1 MQYIWNMGIIQ
12 KQGIRS
18 SFFIMLG
25 FVIGAINLLI
35 LFPLFFDKN
44 DQGLVRALIDIG
56 ATLSVFCTLGTL
68 PVIYKFYPF
77 YNHYLGNKKSE
88 LPFITLLINLIGF
101 GLLLIIGWQHQDFI
115 IRKLGKSPSL
125 AKYFSYVYPYTFF
138 LLLFYWLEG
147 FAWGLKK
154 TVITNFL
161 KETSI
166 RILTSILILLFGFN
180 LINLDIFILLF
191 SGIYVIPV
199 LILFINLNSSNDWNF
214 RNFKISSVT
223 KRLKGKM
230 LTFALFVF
238 AGQFFNLLA
247 RTNDTFLIFGLRG
260 LSDTAIFAIATYV
273 SAILEIPQR
282 SITSISI
289 PILAEAWKNRDY
301 IKIENIYKKSVSNL
315 LAVGLLLF
323 GLIWLNIENLVNFL
337 NWVSKSHNNSN
348 GYNQIVQL
356 VFILGLAKLID
367 LATGVNG
374 QIIGTS
380 NFWRFDFY
388 TNLFYIILSLPLNY
402 FLIKNYGLEGL
413 AYSNLM
419 ALTMYNSVRFGFL
432 YKKFKLQPYT
442 WRHVIFVVVC
452 IALMILVHQ
461 MPNSINIFTN
471 IVIRS
476 TLYAIGFLGLLIW
489 INPAPEIL
497 SYFSTFFKKRILGLF
512 SNQ

>member
-1 MQYIWNMGIIQ
+1 MGIIQ

-18 SFFIMLG
+18 SLFIMLG
-25 FVIGAINLLI
+25 FVIGAINLLV

-44 DQGLVRALIDIG
+44 NQGLIRALIDIG

-77 YNHYLGNKKSE
+77 YNHYLGNSKSE
-88 LPFITLLINLIGF
+88 LPFLTLLINLVGF
-101 GLLLIIGWQHQDFI
+101 GLLLIIGWQQQDFI

-138 LLLFYWLEG
+138 LLLFYWLEA
-147 FAWGLKK
+147 FAWGLRK

-166 RILTSILILLFGFN
+166 RILTSILILMFGFK
-180 LINLDIFILLF
+180 LIDLDLFILLF
-191 SGIYVIPV
+191 SCIYVIPV
-199 LILFINLNSSNDWNF
+199 LILLGNLLATKEWDF
-214 RNFKISSVT
+214 KNFKISSVT

-289 PILAEAWKNRDY
+289 PVLAEAWKNKDY
-301 IKIENIYKKSVSNL
+301 LKIKNIYKKSVSNL
-315 LAVGLLLF
+315 LAIGLLIF
-323 GLIWLNIENLVNFL
+323 GIIWLNIENLVDFL
-337 NWVSKSHNNSN
+337 NWISQSKKGLG
-348 GYNQIVQL
+348 GYEQLVHL

-380 NFWRFDFY
+380 NFWRFDFF
-388 TNLFYIILSLPLNY
+388 TNLFYIVLSLPLNY
-402 FLIKNYGLEGL
+402 FLIKKYGLEGL

-419 ALTMYNSVRFGFL
+419 ALTLYNSVRFGFL
-432 YKKFKLQPYT
+432 YYKFKFQPYT
-442 WRHVIFVVVC
+442 WKHAIFLLLC
-452 IALMILVHQ
+452 IGLMLSVYQLPSIENLVL
-461 MPNSINIFTN
+461 NIMART
-471 IVIRS
+471 S
-476 TLYAIGFLGLLIW
+476 LYAIGFCGIILFV
-489 INPAPEIL
+489 NPAPEIVGVVVNFL
-497 SYFSTFFKKRILGLF
+497 DKTTKGFMKKK
-512 SNQ
+512 